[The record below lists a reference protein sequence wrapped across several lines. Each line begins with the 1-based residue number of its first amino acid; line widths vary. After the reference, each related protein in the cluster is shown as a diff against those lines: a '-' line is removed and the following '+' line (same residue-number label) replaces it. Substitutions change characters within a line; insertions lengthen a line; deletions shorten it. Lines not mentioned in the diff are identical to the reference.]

1 LKITFIKVISK
12 YKVDNQPKDIDYWQ
26 TKTFEERLDALEQI
40 RQEYN
45 SWRYYAQQGL
55 QRVYRVVK
63 RQ

>member
-1 LKITFIKVISK
+1 MPITKVINK
-12 YKVDNQPKDIDYWQ
+12 YKIKDQPKDIDYWQ

-45 SWRYYAQQGL
+45 ALRYYAQQGL